1 MAITSDIDWPTGLP
15 CVLREGHTTRHA
27 SPLLRTPMASGRA
40 RKRRKFTSVP
50 SVHTCAWLMTQA
62 QAQAFEAWFA
72 ESLGDG
78 VRWFN
83 MPLRTPMG
91 SGKLLCSFIDMYEGP
106 DLVGRDRW
114 RIYAPIEVW
123 ARPLLPPGWGLLPEL
138 VIDSSIIDVAVNRE
152 WPAA

>member
-1 MAITSDIDWPTGLP
+1 MALTSNIDWPQGLP

-27 SPLLRTPMASGRA
+27 SPLLRTGMASGRA
-40 RKRRKFTSVP
+40 RQRRKFTSVP

-72 ESLGDG
+72 EMIGDG
-78 VRWFN
+78 AQWFN

-91 SGKLLCSFIDMYEGP
+91 TGKLLCRFTDIYEGP
-106 DLVGRDRW
+106 DLVGRNHW
-114 RIYAPIEVW
+114 RISAQIEVW

-138 VIDSSIIDVAVNRE
+138 VIGSSIIDVAVNKE
-152 WPAA
+152 WPEA